1 MEENKEVLK
10 EALKELVIRLNKAED
25 FVIEQMPQICQQIIA
40 RKTAEEKFDLV
51 TSSLISVLSL
61 LASIGLITYCYH
73 LANLPA
79 EECNYSCGH
88 TGTTILAGVGALVTG
103 IFFLCSLGGAIESKK
118 RLLLL
123 KIAPKLYVLE
133 KLSDLI

>member
-10 EALKELVIRLNKAED
+10 EALKELVTRLNKAED

-40 RKTAEEKFDLV
+40 RKTADEKFDLV
-51 TSSLISVLSL
+51 TNSLMSVLSL
-61 LASIGLITYCYH
+61 LTSIGLIAYCYH
-73 LANLPA
+73 VANLPA
-79 EECNYSCGH
+79 DECRYLPDH
-88 TGTTILAGVGALVTG
+88 IGTIVCTGVGALLTG